1 MAEHVKWNDLR
12 DKMMRD
18 PEVREGYHAAQL
30 AYELGVEV
38 RRLRLERG
46 WSQSQLAERA
56 EMTQPAVARME
67 LGGTTPTLPVL
78 TRLAAAFDRRLTITF
93 TPEDH
98 AA

>member
-1 MAEHVKWNDLR
+1 MSERTDWRSMRGGRSWEPGFAEAYR
-12 DKMMRD
+12 
-18 PEVREGYHAAQL
+18 AAQL

-46 WSQSQLAERA
+46 WSQSHLAERA

-78 TRLAAAFDRRLTITF
+78 SRLAAAFDRKLTISFEAT
-93 TPEDH
+93 DK
-98 AA
+98 A